1 MFSTTDV
8 KESIKSRLNWPLNS
22 YVENMQ
28 AVQSM
33 RETIYRIFSLE
44 CRRFP
49 CTRCVREL
57 SVLARDR
64 EGWLRNS
71 GRGGPLSASLLL
83 PRTPFRLSP
92 SLFQVWFRSV
102 DKNAPARSPKY
113 ACIAGY
119 RIFKHGKSSWPP
131 IKSSSKSI
139 SNQQSKSKVCLQ
151 NNFTVQSKFSISLEM
166 KIERAVGKGTTWN

>member
-92 SLFQVWFRSV
+92 SLFRVWIRDDARLIKMRSLAKIRLHCRLTPCFYV
-102 DKNAPARSPKY
+102 WLVRYWAEDSFTLCSIFASLRSALFAVEFKPLYQFQLKANLLFWPK
-113 ACIAGY
+113 
-119 RIFKHGKSSWPP
+119 
-131 IKSSSKSI
+131 
-139 SNQQSKSKVCLQ
+139 L
-151 NNFTVQSKFSISLEM
+151 FT
-166 KIERAVGKGTTWN
+166 